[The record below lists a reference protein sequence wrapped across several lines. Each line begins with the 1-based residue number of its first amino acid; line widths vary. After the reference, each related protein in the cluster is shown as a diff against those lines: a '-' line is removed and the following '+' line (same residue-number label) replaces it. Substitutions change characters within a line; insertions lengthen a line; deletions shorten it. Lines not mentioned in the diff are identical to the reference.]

1 MKTMNF
7 EQMEQVNGGK
17 CDREAWVAFGSV
29 VATIASAPSIFGL
42 VIGAAFTSSSF
53 YDYYKCIC
61 FFD

>member
-42 VIGAAFTSSSF
+42 VLGAAVTSSSF
-53 YDYYKCIC
+53 YDYY
-61 FFD
+61 